1 MSVYI
6 FSGLVSIYLGYII
19 IFKDEYTINATL
31 RFINNI
37 VFQYDKEQKQI
48 LLYIILYTKS
58 DDIFPAIRMESDDIY
73 PAIRNAFYLKNNE
86 LILAVI
92 QHLFKPIIYKSK
104 NININLFTKEK

>member
-1 MSVYI
+1 MIS
-6 FSGLVSIYLGYII
+6 
-19 IFKDEYTINATL
+19 
-31 RFINNI
+31 
-37 VFQYDKEQKQI
+37 FQRLEWKVMMI
-48 LLYIILYTKS
+48 H
-58 DDIFPAIRMESDDIY
+58 